1 MTLKN
6 KRNWIIVGLAVV
18 AIALFAAFGVNR
30 QPQAQYFTAPVER
43 GTIRAQ
49 VEATGTINALTSVQ
63 VGSQV
68 SGTISALFVDFN
80 SKVKK
85 GQVIAQI
92 DPAIFKGNLLQA
104 TADLENAKANL
115 AAAKANLEK
124 SKATAVQNRADFNRT
139 EALFKEGVTSQQALD
154 LARANADSADAQ
166 VNAAAAQVTQAAAQ
180 ASQKQAA
187 VAVAQTNMNYT
198 TIRAPIDGTVVNRA
212 VDVGQTVAASLQAP
226 TLFQIAQDLTK
237 MEVYAKTDESDV
249 GRIRPGQQITFKVD
263 AFPTETFRGVVK
275 EVRMNPTT
283 VQNVVTYDTI
293 IDFSNPAGKLF
304 PGMTAYVTIPVATA
318 QDVLKIPN
326 GALRFKPDFK
336 PDEIKA
342 LYQKYNIDLGGGRKG
357 GSKAGDPA
365 AADSSQGASSSPDS
379 ANAGQQPGG
388 GTEAA
393 VMPHRG
399 ANGGASQ
406 ADVAGAGN
414 RNRGGAQAAGAG
426 NGTGAATPR
435 EPRATYAVVWKLN
448 TDKSLEPIKVKTG
461 ITDFTNTALLD
472 GNVKEGDQLVTGSQV
487 ARSGGAPRLGGPGGG
502 RPPGR

>member
-1 MTLKN
+1 
-6 KRNWIIVGLAVV
+6 VGLAVV

-30 QPQAQYFTAPVER
+30 QAQAQYFTAPVER

-68 SGTISALFVDFN
+68 SGAISALFVDFN

-92 DPAIFKGNLLQA
+92 DPAIFRGNLLQA

-139 EALFKEGVTSQQALD
+139 ESLFKEGVTSQQALD
-154 LARANADSADAQ
+154 LARANAGSADAQ

-226 TLFQIAQDLTK
+226 TLFTIAQDLTK

-249 GRIRPGQQITFKVD
+249 GRIRPGQQVIFKVD

-326 GALRFKPDFK
+326 GALRFKPDMK

-342 LYQKYNIDLGGGRKG
+342 LYQKYGIDLGGGRKG
-357 GSKAGDPA
+357 GSGKSGSDNATG
-365 AADSSQGASSSPDS
+365 DSSQTASASGD
-379 ANAGQQPGG
+379 NAGQPGG
-388 GTEAA
+388 GTEGT
-393 VMPHRG
+393 VTPHRNGSGG
-399 ANGGASQ
+399 ANAAEGGP
-406 ADVAGAGN
+406 AGGN
-414 RNRGGAQAAGAG
+414 RNRGGAQTSNGG
-426 NGTGAATPR
+426 NDGAAATAR
-435 EPRATYAVVWKLN
+435 EPRATYAVVWKIDP
-448 TDKSLEPIKVKTG
+448 DKSLEPVKVKTG

-472 GNVKEGDQLVTGSQV
+472 GKINEGDQLVTGSQT
-487 ARSGGAPRLGGPGGG
+487 ARSGGAPRLGTGPGGG

>member
-1 MTLKN
+1 MIVKN
-6 KRNWIIVGLAVV
+6 KRNWIIVGLAVA

-30 QPQAQYFTAPVER
+30 QAQAQYFTAPVER

-92 DPAIFKGNLLQA
+92 DPAIFRGNLLQA
-104 TADLENAKANL
+104 SADLENAQANL

-124 SKATAVQNRADFNRT
+124 ARATAVQSRAEFNRAA
-139 EALFKEGVTSQQALD
+139 ALLKEGVTSQQALD

-198 TIRAPIDGTVVNRA
+198 TIRAPIDGTVINRA

-226 TLFQIAQDLTK
+226 TLFTIAQDLTK

-249 GRIRPGQQITFKVD
+249 GRIRPGQQINFKVD

-326 GALRFKPDFK
+326 GALRFKPDMK

-342 LYQKYNIDLGGGRKG
+342 LYQKYGIDMGGGRKG
-357 GSKAGDPA
+357 GSAKASSDNA
-365 AADSSQGASSSPDS
+365 TADANQGAPSE
-379 ANAGQQPGG
+379 NAGQPGG
-388 GTEAA
+388 GTEGTITPRRN
-393 VMPHRG
+393 VGGG
-399 ANGGASQ
+399 ANSGEGSAS
-406 ADVAGAGN
+406 GAGN
-414 RNRGGAQAAGAG
+414 RYRG
-426 NGTGAATPR
+426 
-435 EPRATYAVVWKLN
+435 
-448 TDKSLEPIKVKTG
+448 
-461 ITDFTNTALLD
+461 
-472 GNVKEGDQLVTGSQV
+472 
-487 ARSGGAPRLGGPGGG
+487 
-502 RPPGR
+502 

>member
-1 MTLKN
+1 
-6 KRNWIIVGLAVV
+6 V

-30 QPQAQYFTAPVER
+30 QAPAQYFTAPVER

-68 SGTISALFVDFN
+68 SGTISGLFVDFN

-124 SKATAVQNRADFNRT
+124 AKATAVQNRADFNRT
-139 EALFKEGVTSQQALD
+139 QSLFKEGVTSQQALD

-187 VAVAQTNMNYT
+187 VAVSQTNMNYT

-226 TLFQIAQDLTK
+226 TLFTIAQDLTK

-263 AFPTETFRGVVK
+263 AFPSETFRGVVK

-326 GALRFKPDFK
+326 GALRFKPDMK
-336 PDEIKA
+336 PDEVKA
-342 LYQKYNIDLGGGRKG
+342 LYQKYGIDLGGGRKG
-357 GSKAGDPA
+357 GAKGGSDSAT
-365 AADSSQGASSSPDS
+365 ADGSQTASSDS
-379 ANAGQQPGG
+379 AGQPGG
-388 GTEAA
+388 GTEGTIT
-393 VMPHRG
+393 PHRG
-399 ANGGASQ
+399 GNAADGMGNDGG
-406 ADVAGAGN
+406 GN
-414 RNRGGAQAAGAG
+414 RSRGGAQAASGSGGGAG
-426 NGTGAATPR
+426 AVTPR
-435 EPRATYAVVWKLN
+435 EPRATYAVVWKLDA
-448 TDKSLEPIKVKTG
+448 DKSLEPVKVKTG

-472 GNVKEGDQLVTGSQV
+472 GNIKEGDQLVTGSQV
-487 ARSGGAPRLGGPGGG
+487 ARSGGGPRLGGGPGGG